1 VVSGKPMRV
10 LVTGGAG
17 FIGSHVVDALVAG
30 GHEARVLDLRAG
42 EATARAGVE
51 LVAGDVRDGA
61 TVEAALDG
69 VDAVC
74 HQASM
79 VGLGVDLDDIA
90 DYASHNDLGTAV
102 LLRALARRAFRGR
115 VVQASS
121 MVVYGEGRY
130 ICPAHGIVRPGS
142 RSVAALQAGDFEPP
156 CPECGARLEAA
167 AVAEDAPADPRNVY
181 AATKLHQEHLAGAF
195 ARETGVAVTSLRYH
209 NVYGPRMPRDTP
221 YAGVASLFLSAL
233 AAGRA
238 PRVFEDGAQRR
249 DFVHV
254 RDVARANVLA
264 LGADDVRSGAFN
276 VASGHPRTVGEMA
289 LALHAAVGD
298 GGPKPLITGEYR
310 LGDVR
315 HVFAS
320 AAKARHDLGFVAAED
335 FVAGMAELAESAA
348 AR

>member
-1 VVSGKPMRV
+1 MVSGKPMRV

-90 DYASHNDLGTAV
+90 DYVSHNDLGTAV

-130 ICPAHGIVRPGS
+130 LCPAHGIVRPGS

-298 GGPKPLITGEYR
+298 GGPEPLITGEYR

>member
-90 DYASHNDLGTAV
+90 DYVSHNDLGTAV

-130 ICPAHGIVRPGS
+130 LCPAHGIVRPGS
-142 RSVAALQAGDFEPP
+142 RS
-156 CPECGARLEAA
+156 
-167 AVAEDAPADPRNVY
+167 
-181 AATKLHQEHLAGAF
+181 AATLRDPGRTMPCAG
-195 ARETGVAVTSLRYH
+195 
-209 NVYGPRMPRDTP
+209 
-221 YAGVASLFLSAL
+221 
-233 AAGRA
+233 
-238 PRVFEDGAQRR
+238 QR
-249 DFVHV
+249 
-254 RDVARANVLA
+254 
-264 LGADDVRSGAFN
+264 
-276 VASGHPRTVGEMA
+276 
-289 LALHAAVGD
+289 
-298 GGPKPLITGEYR
+298 
-310 LGDVR
+310 
-315 HVFAS
+315 
-320 AAKARHDLGFVAAED
+320 
-335 FVAGMAELAESAA
+335 
-348 AR
+348 